1 MQEIPH
7 PHNVLDRLKQNVDEK
22 LGEYDISMKWY
33 PSEHCD
39 KTFTVIL
46 RRGNTDVKFNVL
58 FKPDSYS
65 ITVGENCSEGLKR
78 VMIDKL
84 NQCIYN

>member
-1 MQEIPH
+1 MPH
-7 PHNVLDRLKQNVDEK
+7 PHNVLDLLKQNVDVK
-22 LGEYDISMKWY
+22 LGDFGISMDWY
-33 PSEHCD
+33 QSEHCD

-46 RRGNTDVKFNVL
+46 RRGNTDIKLNVL

-65 ITVGENCSEGLKR
+65 ITAGENCSDALMS

-84 NQCIYN
+84 NQCIYY

>member
-1 MQEIPH
+1 MPH
-7 PHNVLDRLKQNVDEK
+7 PHNVLDLLKQNVDEK
-22 LGEYDISMKWY
+22 LGDDGISMDWY
-33 PSEHCD
+33 QSEQCD

-46 RRGNTDVKFNVL
+46 RRGNTDIKLNVL

-65 ITVGENCSEGLKR
+65 ITAGENCSDALMS

-84 NQCIYN
+84 NQCIYY